1 MLSRLWIA
9 FLISLSGILTIAW
22 LVALM
27 HEKDIRPVRDM
38 VGFFKKQSK
47 TGRVVFG
54 IMFLAFWLVASI
66 KPDDGGNGGDPGGG
80 NGGST
85 NNVQMVIGP
94 GSGLGNVTNV
104 EVLPITSTNA
114 QLGGSVQLE
123 NGNIGTGNISTLATL
138 ITSTNTLRTITA
150 DDFRRGFVM
159 TRVGTDEAFDFAAP
173 SNAVVCADWR
183 AFGAATDW
191 IYVALTN
198 WAFRVATND
207 VDRLRIYAFGKIEPQ
222 IMETGGE
229 IATNYWFAPFMA
241 SLGIAR
247 QANWDWLAES
257 DRPSQLWHYVTPS
270 NTLQITW
277 QNALLDRDTD
287 TPLSFQIEFRT
298 DGQFTYRYD
307 LSRCGALGDRAL
319 PDGIITN
326 AVVGASFAGNDWTT
340 NAIPTNVTSM
350 TFYPLSAEDA
360 VNPDPDNDGLA
371 TIDELFVYN
380 TDPRH
385 PDSDYDGLTDYE
397 ELFVYHTDPL
407 DPYSAGGPHC
417 DGLAVKIGDADPFA
431 YPEGSTNTVL
441 EHVFYSG
448 TTNGAFAYP
457 QSDNDTAILRVTVS
471 GTGAGRLIVGDSVV
485 PLVAPPQ
492 MRGVLSGN
500 VFTLL
505 LPVVKGETHPAY
517 VYGDESLTVTLDSDD
532 FAFGAVPTFSSF
544 GYINFPNT
552 QATPACIHDF
562 NLRSRF
568 VSLPIGKDAE
578 LLTATWTGGADVSVS
593 NVPPRSAVINA
604 NFYAGSIK
612 EVSYSLSHPQCLFGQ
627 TQYSQPVRFC
637 PRPKKKP
644 PVNPDPN
651 APTNPEDEYS
661 DTPNPDDPAWFS
673 SGDGDSSTSNDG
685 EEGHWCCYW
694 GTCGSSC
701 ECGCDCANN
710 PGGGQSGGDEN
721 VGDNEDFDDSCPDH
735 YEPYEECDYVH
746 ESEYSNT
753 VQTVQHLNGVLYIRE
768 PPLYEPIYL
777 DVPTEHTNCCPC
789 PEHWENYVGVAYK
802 SYKLNLVD
810 SNGLPFD
817 RTETSCYVN
826 VAGVYP
832 SSAVGD
838 AEIAFTRNGDI
849 YHHQHRTVLGVAIKG
864 HQFDLVPYNA
874 LNPDFGYPMT
884 VCTNVSNAVQMRL
897 VTNVKLPDGHVR
909 LQLANASGQFTVW
922 YPDYHGGT
930 YRKLLDTSSTRVKN
944 LSMAY
949 WKALMRRATNGDT
962 PELPIYITSST
973 PGTVTLK
980 FRYWNV
986 IDDKLVEDEAVQC
999 ITSVRPPL
1007 RLDITRDGSIDDGD
1021 AAAWLSGRTFYYWMN
1036 EDKFSGDW
1044 INQGLNLTPNTWDF
1058 TVNGTFDL
1066 VNLFPVA
1073 LDLSSFT
1080 NAWQGRVT
1088 YTIKPKW
1095 GAVNTFNYSFADVP
1109 WNKAGTIQTTNVMT
1123 TAGQSLSSASLT
1135 ALPSEGYTL
1144 PYSFITSFSE
1154 DSGLMICEAKSE
1166 YVSLQVDIKL
1176 GEKVLYRYYAPMT
1189 ILPVKQMYNWYNFR
1203 NYSGEAR
1210 KRTSE
1215 HHVLYEEHN
1224 TKSLIFLHGANVNE
1238 DQAEVWGDVLF
1249 KRLWLS
1255 GMRADFYNVDWRSNI
1270 GDPANYQQNASNAF
1284 VVASQIVSTL
1294 TNSIPGEKIIMAH
1307 SLGNM
1312 VVSSMIQ
1319 DYGLKVSKYLMCD
1332 SAVPSEAYYPA
1343 NDVSIR
1349 VSQLVHPDW
1358 EEYPTNSWASN
1369 WHKLFA
1375 NDLSDDRRKLGWPG
1389 RFSSVA
1395 QYAVNFYSTGDEVL
1409 ELLDDNDIYVWT
1421 GITSGYVQYSWHHQE
1436 LWKGRA
1442 SANVLGG
1449 TTWSGWNIEENVLG
1463 VNKISVSEAQ
1473 QMSPEDFK
1481 TNTVFYCYP
1490 SSMNSTNISLL
1501 VRAAHLTQGI
1511 PALTRPTGGRD
1522 LYDVLDWR
1530 DYFNMNLSVE
1540 RQVGNDGQ
1548 TITQGIQR
1556 PNGWPTRS
1564 KWDDRW
1570 LHSDMKDVS
1579 FFYNFKFYEKVI
1591 EKGILR

>member
-1 MLSRLWIA
+1 MLSKWLTEILVLLAVGLGVACICLWLHEHGICPLKA
-9 FLISLSGILTIAW
+9 IKKVMRKMSFIGICVLALWAVPLIQYGST
-22 LVALM
+22 
-27 HEKDIRPVRDM
+27 K
-38 VGFFKKQSK
+38 
-47 TGRVVFG
+47 
-54 IMFLAFWLVASI
+54 
-66 KPDDGGNGGDPGGG
+66 DGG
-80 NGGST
+80 T
-85 NNVQMVIGP
+85 NNVQ
-94 GSGLGNVTNV
+94 NVANM
-104 EVLPITSTNA
+104 EMLPMTSSNT
-114 QLGGSVQLE
+114 QLG
-123 NGNIGTGNISTLATL
+123 NGNIGTGNNIAMATL
-138 ITSTNTLRTITA
+138 ITSTNTTRTITG

-159 TRVGTDEAFDFAAP
+159 SRVGTGEAFDFAAP

-198 WAFRVATND
+198 WAFQVATND
-207 VDRLRIYAFGKIEPQ
+207 VDRLRIYSFGKIEPQ
-222 IMETGGE
+222 IMEAGGE

-277 QNALLDRDTD
+277 QNALLDRDAD

-298 DGQFTYRYD
+298 DGQFTCRYD

-326 AVVGASFAGNDWTT
+326 VVVGASFAGNDWTT

-350 TFYPLSAEDA
+350 TFYPLSVEDA

-371 TIDELFVYN
+371 TIDELFVYH

-407 DPYSAGGPHC
+407 DPYSAGGPYC
-417 DGLAVKIGDADPFA
+417 DGVTVKIGDLDPFS

-441 EHVFYSG
+441 EHIFYSG

-457 QSDNDTAILRVTVS
+457 LSDNDTAILKVMVS
-471 GTGAGRLIVGDSVV
+471 GTGTGRLIVGDSVV

-492 MRGVLSGN
+492 MRNGLSGN
-500 VFTLL
+500 AFTLL
-505 LPVVKGETHPAY
+505 LPVVRGETYPAY
-517 VYGDESLTVTLDSDD
+517 VRGDGSLDVTLDSDD
-532 FAFGAVPTFSSF
+532 FAFGALPTFNSF
-544 GYINFPNT
+544 GQFNFPNT

-562 NLRSRF
+562 NSRSKF
-568 VSLPIGKDAE
+568 VSLPTREDAE
-578 LLTATWTGGADVSVS
+578 LLTATWTGGEGVSVS
-593 NVPPRSAVINA
+593 NIPPRSTVINA

-612 EVSYSLSHPQCLFGQ
+612 NVSYSISHPQYLFGQ

-637 PRPKKKP
+637 PRPKKNP

-651 APTNPEDEYS
+651 APINPEDEYS
-661 DTPNPDDPAWFS
+661 DTPNPDDPPWFS
-673 SGDGDSSTSNDG
+673 SGDGDSSTGNDG
-685 EEGHWCCYW
+685 QDGHWCCYW
-694 GTCGSSC
+694 GTCGSYC
-701 ECGCDCANN
+701 ECGCSCTNN
-710 PGGGQSGGDEN
+710 PSGGSQSGGDEY
-721 VGDNEDFDDSCPDH
+721 VGDNEDFDEYCPDH
-735 YEPYEECDYVH
+735 YGPYGECDYVH

-753 VQTVQHLNGVLYIRE
+753 VQTVLHLNGVMYIRE

-777 DVPTEHTNCCPC
+777 DVPTEHVNCCPC
-789 PEHWENYVGVAYK
+789 PEHWTNYVGVAYK
-802 SYKLNLVD
+802 SYRLRLVD

-826 VAGVYP
+826 LAGVYP

-864 HQFDLVPYNA
+864 HQFDLAPYNA

-884 VCTNVSNAVQMRL
+884 VCTNLWYAPQMRL
-897 VTNVKLPDGHVR
+897 VSNVKLPGGHVR

-944 LSMAY
+944 LTMAY
-949 WKALMRRATNGDT
+949 WKALMRRATNGNT
-962 PELPIYITSST
+962 AELPIYITSSA

-1036 EDKFSGDW
+1036 EDKFSGDR
-1044 INQGLNLTPNTWDF
+1044 INQGLGMIPNTWDF

-1095 GAVNTFNYSFADVP
+1095 GAINTFNYCFADVP
-1109 WNKAGTIQTTNVMT
+1109 WNEAGTIQTTNVVT

-1224 TKSLIFLHGANVNE
+1224 TKSLIFLHGANVAE
-1238 DQAEVWGDVLF
+1238 ADAEVWGDVLF

-1255 GMRADFYNVDWRSNI
+1255 GMHADFYNVDWRSDI
-1270 GDPANYQQNASNAF
+1270 GTDLNYQQNASNAF

-1294 TNSIPGEKIIMAH
+1294 TNSIPGEKVIMAH

-1312 VVSSMIQ
+1312 VVSSMIH
-1319 DYGLKVSKYLMCD
+1319 DYGLQVSKYLMCN
-1332 SAVPSEAYYPA
+1332 SAVPAEAF
-1343 NDVSIR
+1343 DVSMSLR
-1349 VSQLVHPDW
+1349 TSKLVHPEW
-1358 EEYPTNSWASN
+1358 EEYPTNSWTAS
-1369 WHKLFA
+1369 WHTLFK
-1375 NDLSDDRRKLGWPG
+1375 NDLNDDRKYLGWPR
-1389 RFSSVA
+1389 RFSSVLNV
-1395 QYAVNFYSTGDEVL
+1395 AVNFYSTGDEVL
-1409 ELLDDNDIYVWT
+1409 ELAIDNDV
-1421 GITSGYVQYSWHHQE
+1421 GIFSGVTNSLAHHSWHKQE
-1436 LWKGRA
+1436 LFKGRG
-1442 SANVLGG
+1442 LGVG
-1449 TTWSGWNIEENVLG
+1449 AGATDWSGWNIEEDWLG
-1463 VNKISVSEAQ
+1463 RAKISVEQALD
-1473 QMSPEDFK
+1473 MDDVDFK
-1481 TNTVFYCYP
+1481 TNMVFYCYP
-1490 SSMNSTNISLL
+1490 ASMNSTNISLL
-1501 VRAAHLTQGI
+1501 VRGAHLALGI
-1511 PALTRPTGGRD
+1511 PALTPAAGATGIVSSLGTARN
-1522 LYDVLDWR
+1522 YNLDST
-1530 DYFNMNLSVE
+1530 DENANGV
-1540 RQVGNDGQ
+1540 N
-1548 TITQGIQR
+1548 R
-1556 PNGWPTRS
+1556 PNGWPLRENYPN
-1564 KWDDRW
+1564 RW
-1570 LHSDMKDVS
+1570 LHSDMKDIS
-1579 FFYNFKFYEKVI
+1579 FYYNFRFYRLII
-1591 EKGILR
+1591 EKGGLQ

>member
-1 MLSRLWIA
+1 
-9 FLISLSGILTIAW
+9 
-22 LVALM
+22 
-27 HEKDIRPVRDM
+27 
-38 VGFFKKQSK
+38 
-47 TGRVVFG
+47 
-54 IMFLAFWLVASI
+54 
-66 KPDDGGNGGDPGGG
+66 
-80 NGGST
+80 
-85 NNVQMVIGP
+85 
-94 GSGLGNVTNV
+94 
-104 EVLPITSTNA
+104 
-114 QLGGSVQLE
+114 
-123 NGNIGTGNISTLATL
+123 
-138 ITSTNTLRTITA
+138 
-150 DDFRRGFVM
+150 
-159 TRVGTDEAFDFAAP
+159 
-173 SNAVVCADWR
+173 
-183 AFGAATDW
+183 
-191 IYVALTN
+191 
-198 WAFRVATND
+198 
-207 VDRLRIYAFGKIEPQ
+207 
-222 IMETGGE
+222 
-229 IATNYWFAPFMA
+229 
-241 SLGIAR
+241 
-247 QANWDWLAES
+247 
-257 DRPSQLWHYVTPS
+257 
-270 NTLQITW
+270 
-277 QNALLDRDTD
+277 
-287 TPLSFQIEFRT
+287 
-298 DGQFTYRYD
+298 
-307 LSRCGALGDRAL
+307 
-319 PDGIITN
+319 
-326 AVVGASFAGNDWTT
+326 
-340 NAIPTNVTSM
+340 M
-350 TFYPLSAEDA
+350 TFYPLSPEEA

-371 TIDELFVYN
+371 TIDELFVYH

-397 ELFVYHTDPL
+397 ELFIYHTDPL
-407 DPYSAGGPHC
+407 DPYSAGGPYS
-417 DGLAVKIGDADPFA
+417 DGVKVKIGDLDPFS

-441 EHVFYSG
+441 EHIFYSG

-457 QSDNDTAILRVTVS
+457 QPSDDTAILRVTVS
-471 GTGAGRLIVGDSVV
+471 GTGVGDLVVGDNVV

-492 MRGVLSGN
+492 MRSGPSN
-500 VFTLL
+500 LQPPLL
-505 LPVVKGETHPAY
+505 VKVVRGETFRVFRRGNEELDAA
-517 VYGDESLTVTLDSDD
+517 LDSDD
-532 FAFGAVPTFSSF
+532 FAFGSLPPHVY
-544 GYINFPNT
+544 GHINFPNT

-568 VSLPIGKDAE
+568 VSLPTRKDAE

-612 EVSYSLSHPQCLFGQ
+612 EVSYSLSHPQYLFGQ

-644 PVNPDPN
+644 PDNPDPN

-661 DTPNPDDPAWFS
+661 DTPNPDDPTWFS

-694 GTCGSSC
+694 GTCGSYC

-710 PGGGQSGGDEN
+710 PGGGQSGGDET
-721 VGDNEDFDDSCPDH
+721 VGDNEDFDDSCPEH
-735 YEPYEECDYVH
+735 YEPYEECDYAH
-746 ESEYSNT
+746 ENEYSNSVLNVT
-753 VQTVQHLNGVLYIRE
+753 HLNGVLYIRE

-802 SYKLNLVD
+802 SYRLNLVD

-864 HQFDLVPYNA
+864 HQFDLAPYNA

-884 VCTNVSNAVQMRL
+884 VCTNISNAVQMRL
-897 VTNVKLPDGHVR
+897 VTNVKLPGGHMR
-909 LQLANASGQFTVW
+909 LELANASGQFTVW

-944 LSMAY
+944 LTMAY
-949 WKALMRRATNGDT
+949 WKALMRRATNGT
-962 PELPIYITSST
+962 TAELPIYITSSA

-1088 YTIKPKW
+1088 YMIKPKW
-1095 GAVNTFNYSFADVP
+1095 GAVNTFNYCFADVP

-1294 TNSIPGEKIIMAH
+1294 TNSIPGEKVIMAH

-1319 DYGLKVSKYLMCD
+1319 DHGLQVSKYIMCN
-1332 SAVPSEAYYPA
+1332 SAVPAEAYDTTLGPT
-1343 NDVSIR
+1343 NL
-1349 VSQLVHPDW
+1349 LVHPKW
-1358 EEYPTNSWASN
+1358 EEYPRGAFANEWY
-1369 WHKLFA
+1369 KLFLDDE
-1375 NDLSDDRRKLGWPG
+1375 NDDRRKLTWRG
-1389 RFSSVA
+1389 RFPSVA
-1395 QYAVNFYSTGDEVL
+1395 QYAVNFYSSKDHVL
-1409 ELLDDNDIYVWT
+1409 ELFPTNAIGLTD
-1421 GITSGYVQYSWHHQE
+1421 GYGNWEQMYERYSWHSQE
-1436 LWKGRA
+1436 LWKGRKKGLA
-1442 SANVLGG
+1442 RMG
-1449 TTWSGWNIEENVLG
+1449 TTDWSGWGFREDFWGNNL
-1463 VNKISVSEAQ
+1463 ISPTNAWTMSEAAL
-1473 QMSPEDFK
+1473 K
-1481 TNTVFYCYP
+1481 TNTVFRLQP
-1490 SSMNSTNISLL
+1490 ESMNTNVISRL
-1501 VRAAHLTQGI
+1501 VLDMHLTQGI
-1511 PALTRPTGGRD
+1511 PARTPATGFVTWGDDDMSDSMFDLNNPNTQTR
-1522 LYDVLDWR
+1522 
-1530 DYFNMNLSVE
+1530 
-1540 RQVGNDGQ
+1540 
-1548 TITQGIQR
+1548 GIAR
-1556 PNGWPTRS
+1556 PNGWPIRTFG
-1564 KWDDRW
+1564 WLITTTWETEW

-1579 FFYNFKFYEKVI
+1579 YFFNHKFFEKVI
-1591 EKGILR
+1591 EEGNLR